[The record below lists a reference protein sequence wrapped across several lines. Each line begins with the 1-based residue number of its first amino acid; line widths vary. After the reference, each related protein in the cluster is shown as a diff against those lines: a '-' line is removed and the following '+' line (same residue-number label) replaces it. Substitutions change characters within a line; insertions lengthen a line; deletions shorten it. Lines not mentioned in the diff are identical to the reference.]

1 MSFGK
6 FLSDRLVSVII
17 TLVTW
22 FILWN
27 FFTVF
32 HLTSQQILIIGIIYF
47 LSAVI
52 KILWEFFRKRDF
64 YNNMVSNCDSLES
77 KYLLSAMT
85 ESPDFY
91 EGRIIYEILCTT
103 NKSMCD
109 SVAEYRRSSEE
120 FQEYIEL
127 WVHEIKLPVASLLL
141 MCHNN
146 PDIDGKYNEQL
157 RRIDDCIENVM
168 YYARSENVRKDY
180 IIKEVSLKRAFANIA
195 IRNREELQQRNVTL
209 KTENLDIPVMTDSKW
224 LEYIMGQIIGN
235 SMKYFSPERE
245 PQIYVYAVDD
255 SEKTVLH
262 IRDNGIGIPASD
274 LPYIFEKSYTGING
288 HTHSK
293 STGMGLY
300 IIKNLCE
307 SLGHEVKA
315 VSETDSFT
323 DISITFGKN
332 SFLKIPDITEL

>member
-1 MSFGK
+1 MKLGK
-6 FLSDRLVSVII
+6 FLSDKMISII
-17 TLVTW
+17 VTIVAW
-22 FILWN
+22 LIIWDFLS
-27 FFTVF
+27 VF
-32 HLTSQQILIIGIIYF
+32 HIKSGQILIIGIVYS
-47 LSAVI
+47 LADAI
-52 KILWEFFRKRDF
+52 KILWDFFRKRDF
-64 YNNMVSNCDSLES
+64 YKDITYNCDSLEK

-85 ESPDFY
+85 EQPDFY
-91 EGRIIYEILCTT
+91 EGQIFYDILCET

-109 SVAEYRRSSEE
+109 NVAEYRKSSEE

-157 RRIDDCIENVM
+157 RRIDDYIENVM
-168 YYARSENVRKDY
+168 YYVRSENVKKDY

-195 IRNREELQQRNVTL
+195 IKNREELQQRNVSL
-209 KTENLDIPVMTDSKW
+209 KTENLDIHVMTDSKW
-224 LEYIMGQIIGN
+224 LEYIIGQIVAN
-235 SMKYFSPERE
+235 SMKYFSADRE
-245 PQIYVYAVDD
+245 PEISVYTTSSD
-255 SEKTVLH
+255 EKTTLH

-274 LPYIFEKSYTGING
+274 LPYIFEKSYTGSNG

-300 IIKNLCE
+300 IINNLCK

-315 VSETDSFT
+315 VSVPDEFT
-323 DISITFGKN
+323 DISISFGKN
-332 SFLKIPDITEL
+332 DFMKIQ